1 MLSFKGIQKTTLMD
15 YPGEVAC
22 TLFLGGCNFRCFYC
36 FNPDLVF
43 DRDGGVN
50 IPEDE
55 IVDFLGE
62 RRKFLDGVCI
72 TGGEPLMCYPELNDF
87 LITVKALGYKIK
99 IDTNGS
105 YPNALKEIIAK
116 KLVDYIAMDIKG
128 PIGKYEAVVRS
139 PVDLKKIQES
149 VELIKGS
156 KLKYEFRTTVFSGMT
171 KDDFIEI
178 GNWLAGADKYC
189 LQQGKIDRPMLDKLA
204 AKEFSSPTLEYLSQI
219 AQNLDKYFNEV
230 VVRN

>member
-43 DRDGGVN
+43 NRDAGVN
-50 IPEDE
+50 IPDDE
-55 IVDFLGE
+55 IIDFLGE

-72 TGGEPLMCYPELNDF
+72 TGGEPLMHYPELNDF

-105 YPNALKEIIAK
+105 YPDALREIIAK

-128 PIGKYEAVVRS
+128 PIGKYEAVVGV
-139 PVDLKKIQES
+139 PVDLKKIQAS
-149 VELIKGS
+149 VALIKGS
-156 KLKYEFRTTVFSGMT
+156 KLKYEFRTTVFSGMA

-189 LQQGKIDRPMLDKLA
+189 LQQGKLDRPLLDKSA
-204 AKEFSSPTLEYLSQI
+204 MKDISSPSLEYLNQTAKS
-219 AQNLDKYFNEV
+219 LDKYFNEV